1 MTLIIYNT
9 LTRKKENFVPINK
22 DHVGMYVC
30 GPTVYGS
37 PHLGH
42 ARPAITFDIV
52 FRYLQHLGYKVRYV
66 RNITDAGHLE
76 NDADEGEDKIT
87 KKAILEKLEPM
98 EIVQKYT
105 LEYHSSLDLLNCLP
119 PSIEPR
125 ATGHVIEQIE
135 MVKKMMSKGFAYEKN
150 GSVYLDVIK
159 YNNKYQYG
167 ILSGRK
173 IDDSLEGTREL
184 HNQSEKKNSV
194 DFAIW
199 KKADKKHIM
208 RWSSPWGEG
217 FPGWHLE
224 CSAMSA
230 KYLGKTFDIH
240 GGGMDLM
247 FPHHEAEIAQSYAAN
262 SCKPSKYW
270 MHNNM
275 ITIDGQ
281 KMGKSLN
288 NFINLEEFFSGK
300 HEKLD
305 RAYHPM
311 TIRFFILQAHYR
323 GTLDFSNNALAAAE
337 KGYLKLMN
345 ARNTLKNINPNKISS
360 LDIKK
365 IEKKYYDALND
376 DFNTPILIA
385 HLFDSVK
392 IIKTLN
398 SGKETLNEKDLK
410 KFTSTFEFFIDN
422 ILGLKSTT
430 ENKKKNNAEEMMKII
445 LDLRNKAKQNKDFTT
460 SDMIRDELDK
470 INIQIEDGR
479 EGTKWN
485 IKNKSD

>member
-9 LTRKKENFVPINK
+9 LTRKKETFVPINK

-275 ITIDGQ
+275 ITIGGQ
-281 KMGKSLN
+281 KMGKSLG
-288 NFINLEEFFSGK
+288 NFITLNEFFNGT
-300 HEKLD
+300 HDKLEQ
-305 RAYHPM
+305 AYHPM
-311 TIRFFILQAHYR
+311 VIRFFLLQAHYR
-323 GTLDFSNNALAAAE
+323 STVDFSNSALQAAE
-337 KGYLKLMN
+337 KGMTRLFN
-345 ARNTLKNINPNKISS
+345 AIKTLHNLTPKKQSTVDISS
-360 LDIKK
+360 FMLKCDK
-365 IEKKYYDALND
+365 AMND
-376 DFNTPILIA
+376 DLNTPIVLSC
-385 HLFDSVK
+385 LFDAVK
-392 IIKTLN
+392 IINSTKEGKYDLSSEDIEDLKAVFNKYAIDLFGLCNIEVEKAESDIEGLVSLIIDIRTQLKQHKDWSTADKIRDGLN
-398 SGKETLNEKDLK
+398 SLNIEIKD
-410 KFTSTFEFFIDN
+410 T
-422 ILGLKSTT
+422 
-430 ENKKKNNAEEMMKII
+430 
-445 LDLRNKAKQNKDFTT
+445 KDGATW
-460 SDMIRDELDK
+460 K
-470 INIQIEDGR
+470 YIN
-479 EGTKWN
+479 
-485 IKNKSD
+485 

>member
-1 MTLIIYNT
+1 MSLTIYNT
-9 LTRKKENFVPINK
+9 LNRKKENFIPINK

-42 ARPAITFDIV
+42 ARPAITFDVV

-135 MVKKMMSKGFAYEKN
+135 MVKKMISNGFAYEKN

-159 YNNKYQYG
+159 YNYKYPYG

-247 FPHHEAEIAQSYAAN
+247 FPHHEAEIAQSNAAN
-262 SCKPSKYW
+262 NCTPSKYW

-288 NFINLEEFFSGK
+288 NFINLEEFFSGN

-305 RAYHPM
+305 RAYQPM

-345 ARNTLKNINPNKISS
+345 ARNTLKKINRNKISS
-360 LDIKK
+360 LNIQK

-392 IIKTLN
+392 IIKALDI
-398 SGKETLNEKDLK
+398 GKETLNEKDLK
-410 KFTSTFEFFIDN
+410 KFTSTFEFFINN
-422 ILGLKSTT
+422 ILGLKSIT
-430 ENKKKNNAEEMMKII
+430 ENKRKNSTEEMMKII
-445 LDLRNKAKQNKDFTT
+445 LDLRNKAKQNKDFIT